1 MTAPTQP
8 VSPAAVLRHLQWLCQ
23 APPLIN
29 SELTLDV
36 PNYVPADLNSTLER
50 LTLAPAQ
57 VMSYV
62 DPVTR
67 RLGHYFEHLYHLLLE
82 QVLGWQV
89 LARNL
94 PIRMATGQTLG
105 ELDFIVRNPH
115 SGQVE
120 HHEIAVKF
128 YLGLPAP
135 GYPLRWYGPDTRDRL
150 DRKVN
155 RLLRHQAT
163 LCQRQET
170 LASLAAMAI
179 PAPACRRVFMP
190 GYLFYPQ
197 GQFLL
202 SPEGINPTHER
213 GDWQRLDSDTPLPG
227 SHWVMLSKTDWLGRY
242 QQTQEPEPNRCD
254 AGLTLVA
261 ASNTPRLFAR
271 LAWHPPSQRWVEQ
284 QRRFVVPASWANDV
298 PHTDHLDRH

>member
-1 MTAPTQP
+1 M
-8 VSPAAVLRHLQWLCQ
+8 LRHLQWLCE
-23 APPLIN
+23 APSLI
-29 SELTLDV
+29 SSDLTLDI
-36 PNYVPADLNSTLER
+36 PSYLRAGQGLPLGR
-50 LTLAPAQ
+50 LASEPAQ
-57 VMSYV
+57 MMSYI
-62 DPVTR
+62 DPDTH

-94 PIRMATGQTLG
+94 PIRTATGHTLG

-128 YLGLPAP
+128 YLGLPEP
-135 GYPLRWYGPDTRDRL
+135 DHPLRWYGPDTRDRL

-155 RLLRHQAT
+155 RLLHHQAT

-227 SHWVMLSKTDWLGRY
+227 NHWVMLAKADWLGRY
-242 QQTQEPEPNRCD
+242 QQSHEPEPNACD
-254 AGLTLVA
+254 AGLALVA
-261 ASNTPRLFAR
+261 ASQTPRLFAR
-271 LAWHPPSQRWVEQ
+271 LAWHSPSQHWVEQ

-298 PHTDHLDRH
+298 PHNDHPNRH